1 MAILKYVSAVYR
13 YLVFSSNG
21 KWGSPF
27 VGKDWNSRVS
37 SDFGWRTDPLN
48 GKKAFHEGLDI
59 AYPTGTKIHAVS
71 GGVVTSVVY
80 SKTGYGHHVRVDCG
94 NGVTVLYAHCAKSL

>member
-1 MAILKYVSAVYR
+1 M
-13 YLVFSSNG
+13 
-21 KWGSPF
+21 
-27 VGKDWNSRVS
+27 
-37 SDFGWRTDPLN
+37 N

-94 NGVTVLYAHCAKSL
+94 NGVTVLYAHCSKILVTKGAKHFQQDRLLLRSVQRACDRSTPSSGGAGKWEKR